1 MARGW
6 WRREVDR
13 AIVAAGMADAPPT
26 NLIALR
32 DGKRQAE
39 ALISS
44 RYAEGLI
51 DADELERRLE
61 LVQDAETMAA
71 LERLIVDLVEP
82 GTAPSTA
89 LMIPS
94 APSPSGN
101 QDALARLDDIA
112 PQRQFTALF
121 SSVEQAGRW
130 TPARHNRVVDVFGDA
145 TLDLREAELGPGT
158 TIIDVR
164 CVFASLV
171 LIVPPGLAVRIE
183 ASATFASVERD
194 EHINEQPRAA
204 GDPVVVIQGIVLFAS
219 LEIHDRMPGE
229 GRREARRRHRA
240 LRKAAK
246 KQRRAALKRGET

>member
-1 MARGW
+1 M
-6 WRREVDR
+6 E
-13 AIVAAGMADAPPT
+13 DAPPT

-39 ALISS
+39 ALITS

-51 DADELERRLE
+51 DDDELERRLD
-61 LVQDAETMAA
+61 LVQDAKTMAA
-71 LERLIVDLVEP
+71 LEQLIVDLVEP

-89 LMIPS
+89 LVLPRPRT
-94 APSPSGN
+94 PSPYTDT
-101 QDALARLDDIA
+101 DARTLVRLEDIDRE
-112 PQRQFTALF
+112 RQFTALF
-121 SSVEQAGRW
+121 SSVEQTGRW

-164 CVFASLV
+164 CVFASLT
-171 LIVPPGLAVRIE
+171 LIVPPGLAVRVE

-194 EHINEQPRAA
+194 KHIIEQPRAH
-204 GDPVVVIQGIVLFAS
+204 GDPVVVIRGVVVFAS

-229 GRREARRRHRA
+229 SRREARRRHRA

-246 KQRRAALKRGET
+246 RERRALKRGEG

>member
-1 MARGW
+1 M
-6 WRREVDR
+6 V
-13 AIVAAGMADAPPT
+13 DAPPT

-32 DGKRQAE
+32 DGKRAAE
-39 ALISS
+39 TLISE

-51 DADELERRLE
+51 DGDELERRLE
-61 LVQDAETMAA
+61 LVQDADTIAA
-71 LERLIVDLVEP
+71 LERLIVDLVDP

-89 LMIPS
+89 LVPRAAAGAPGARIAVPS
-94 APSPSGN
+94 AHTHSH
-101 QDALARLDDIA
+101 ALAQLDDIA

-121 SSVEQAGRW
+121 SSVEQGGRW
-130 TPARHNRVVDVFGDA
+130 TPARHNRVIDVFGEA
-145 TLDLREAELGPGT
+145 TLDLREAVLGPGP

-164 CVFASLV
+164 CVFASLS

-194 EHINEQPRAA
+194 EHISEQPH
-204 GDPVVVIQGIVLFAS
+204 GPGEPVIVIQGVLLFAS

-246 KQRRAALKRGET
+246 RERRALTSGRKP

>member
-1 MARGW
+1 
-6 WRREVDR
+6 
-13 AIVAAGMADAPPT
+13 MADAPPT

-32 DGKRQAE
+32 DGKRAAE
-39 ALISS
+39 TLISE

-51 DADELERRLE
+51 DDDELERRLE

-89 LMIPS
+89 LVPRAPLATGAEVAIGS
-94 APSPSGN
+94 ASSSPH
-101 QDALARLDDIA
+101 ALARLDDIA
-112 PQRQFTALF
+112 LQRQFTALF
-121 SSVEQAGRW
+121 SSVEQVGRW
-130 TPARHNRVVDVFGDA
+130 TPARHNRVIDVFGEA
-145 TLDLREAELGPGT
+145 TLDLREALLGPGP

-183 ASATFASVERD
+183 ASATIFASVERD
-194 EHINEQPRAA
+194 EHIGEQPGAP
-204 GDPVVVIQGIVLFAS
+204 GDPVVVIQGLLLFAS

-229 GRREARRRHRA
+229 SRREARRRHRA
-240 LRKAAK
+240 RRKAAK
-246 KQRRAALKRGET
+246 RERRALARARKS